1 MVNNPVYID
10 FTPYF
15 VVNRKTGS
23 SYDVTSQG
31 VYSLS
36 AYSNNCLEGHV
47 YIDLNRLVKGLKE
60 RRYRLIPKRL
70 PSKVMYRGVV
80 KVLNAE

>member
-23 SYDVTSQG
+23 SYDITSQK

-36 AYSNNCLEGHV
+36 VYSNNYLEGHV

-60 RRYRLIPKRL
+60 RRYRRL